1 MVFIECP
8 SQNVMMFENQLFNAS
23 QVVRPHAPVAGQ
35 ADGRRQPKLTL
46 TLGRPNV
53 NVRWLLSLIR
63 VKVKP
68 E

>member
-1 MVFIECP
+1 
-8 SQNVMMFENQLFNAS
+8 MMFKNQLFDAS
-23 QVVRPHAPVAGQ
+23 QVMRSHSPVAGQ
-35 ADGRRQPKLTL
+35 PDRRHQPEFAFTV
-46 TLGRPNV
+46 GSPNM

>member
-1 MVFIECP
+1 
-8 SQNVMMFENQLFNAS
+8 MMFENQLLNAP
-23 QVVRPHAPVAGQ
+23 QVMRPHSPVRRQ
-35 ADGRRQPKLTL
+35 ADGRRQPKLAL

-63 VKVKP
+63 VEVEP